1 MHVVWL
7 ELKVLNKVIGEILKV
22 WAVANQKG
30 GVAKTTTVV
39 SLAGHLVKRGLRCLL
54 IDLDPHGSLT
64 SYFKE
69 DPDSLEKS
77 VYNLFQM
84 HQFSIKHE
92 INDLIIH
99 SEVEG
104 IDFIPASISMATLD
118 RQLGTQEGKGLVIK
132 KVVDLLADE
141 YDYILIDCPPVLGV
155 LMVNAL
161 AACTHVLVPVQT
173 EFLALKGLE
182 RMHHT
187 LNMIIQAR
195 RHDVSFTIVPVMFDR
210 RTRASTDSLRA
221 LREKYG
227 AELWQNVIPVDT
239 AFRTASQ
246 KGLPLPIMLPSSRGA
261 KAYAELLDNL
271 LNANKQSDL
280 KRVTNE

>member
-1 MHVVWL
+1 M
-7 ELKVLNKVIGEILKV
+7 NV
-22 WAVANQKG
+22 WAIANQKG

-39 SLAGHLVKRGLRCLL
+39 TLAGHLVSQGLRCLL

-64 SYFKE
+64 SYFKQ
-69 DPDSLEKS
+69 DPDELEKS
-77 VYNLFQM
+77 AYNLFQM
-84 HQFSIKHE
+84 HRLSSANE
-92 INDLIIH
+92 IRGLILK
-99 SEVEG
+99 SEVDG

-132 KVVDLLADE
+132 NAVEVLSHE

-182 RMHHT
+182 RMHNT
-187 LNMIIQAR
+187 LNMIVKAR
-195 RHDVSFTIVPVMFDR
+195 ENYVSFTIVPVMFDR
-210 RTRASTDSLRA
+210 RTRASIDSLRA
-221 LREKYG
+221 LRDKYDT
-227 AELWQNVIPVDT
+227 ELWRSVIPVDT

-246 KGLPLPIMLPSSRGA
+246 KGLPLSIMNPSSRGSI
-261 KAYAELLDNL
+261 AYAELLEELINPIKQPNL
-271 LNANKQSDL
+271 EL
-280 KRVTNE
+280 VTNE

>member
-1 MHVVWL
+1 M
-7 ELKVLNKVIGEILKV
+7 NV

-39 SLAGHLVKRGLRCLL
+39 TLAGHLASQGLSCLL

-64 SYFKE
+64 SYFKQ
-69 DPDSLEKS
+69 DPDSLDKS
-77 VYNLFQM
+77 AYNLFQM
-84 HQFSIKHE
+84 NRISSMSE
-92 INDLIIH
+92 IRGLILH
-99 SEVEG
+99 SEIEG
-104 IDFIPASISMATLD
+104 IDFIPASISLATLD
-118 RQLGTQEGKGLVIK
+118 RQLGSQEGKGLVIK
-132 KVVDLLADE
+132 NVVELASHE

-182 RMHHT
+182 RMHNT
-187 LNMIIQAR
+187 LNMIIKAR
-195 RHDVSFTIVPVMFDR
+195 HHHVSFTIIPVMFDR
-210 RTRASTDSLRA
+210 RTRASIDSLQN

-227 AELWQNVIPVDT
+227 AELWSGVIPVDT

-246 KGLPLPIMLPSSRGA
+246 KGLPLSIMQRSSRGS
-261 KAYAELLDNL
+261 KAYAELLECLMHPNSQ
-271 LNANKQSDL
+271 ADL
-280 KRVTNE
+280 KLVTNE

>member
-1 MHVVWL
+1 MRAVWL
-7 ELKVLNKVIGEILKV
+7 PLKARNKSVGDILKV
-22 WAVANQKG
+22 WAIANQKG

-39 SLAGHLVKRGLRCLL
+39 TLAGHLVKRGMRCLL

-69 DPDSLEKS
+69 DPDSIEKS

-92 INDLIIH
+92 INDLIKH
-99 SEVEG
+99 SEIDG

-118 RQLGTQEGKGLVIK
+118 RQLGTREGKGLVIK
-132 KVVDLLADE
+132 KVVELLCDE
-141 YDYILIDCPPVLGV
+141 YEYILIDCPPVLGV

-195 RHDVSFTIVPVMFDR
+195 HHDVSFTIVPVMFDR
-210 RTRASTDSLRA
+210 RTRASIDSLRS
-221 LREKYG
+221 LREKYVE
-227 AELWQNVIPVDT
+227 ELWQGVIPVDT

-246 KGLPLPIMLPSSRGA
+246 KGLPLSTMLPSSRGA
-261 KAYAELLDNL
+261 KAYAELLDSL
-271 LNANKQSDL
+271 LNTNTQPDL
-280 KRVTNE
+280 KLVTNE

>member
-1 MHVVWL
+1 M
-7 ELKVLNKVIGEILKV
+7 NV

-39 SLAGHLVKRGLRCLL
+39 TLAGHLVSQGLRCLL

-69 DPDSLEKS
+69 DPDTIENSA
-77 VYNLFQM
+77 YNLFQM
-84 HQFSIKHE
+84 RDFSTIEDIRKLV
-92 INDLIIH
+92 I
-99 SEVEG
+99 STEVSG
-104 IDFIPASISMATLD
+104 IDIIPASISLATLD

-132 KVVDLLADE
+132 KVVELVSSD
-141 YDYILIDCPPVLGV
+141 YDYILIDCPPILGV

-182 RMHHT
+182 RMHNT
-187 LNMIIQAR
+187 LSMIIKAR
-195 RHDVSFTIVPVMFDR
+195 HQHVSYTIIPVMFDR
-210 RTRASTDSLRA
+210 RTRASIDSLRS
-221 LREKYG
+221 LRENYD
-227 AELWQNVIPVDT
+227 AELWSGVIPVDT

-246 KGLPLPIMLPSSRGA
+246 QGVPLSMSKRSSRGS
-261 KAYAELLDNL
+261 KAYEELLKSL
-271 LNANKQSDL
+271 LHPSEQPDL
-280 KRVTNE
+280 KLVTSE